1 MQDWLYQQYGNNT
14 VLAYLWCL
22 GILLLFLLF
31 RRYVAKYVAGLFFK
45 LFKKSALKVDQQT
58 FVNLLVDPLDDFLLV
73 VVVLVTLDR
82 LKFPEALNMEVIG
95 FTAKQI
101 LHALG
106 TILFIFTFIR
116 MLLRMIDFAAIV
128 IKRKTDATPEA
139 SDDQMLVFFKDFFKV
154 LLVIFGLLMVI
165 RFAFHQNIGTLLA
178 GLSIVAGAMALAA
191 RESLENLIASFII
204 FFDKPFHVGEMVKV
218 QQITGTIER
227 IGLRSTR
234 IRTDQKT
241 YVTVPNKQMVDSIMD
256 NLSNRTQRRADLKLE
271 LDLGTSP
278 AQLTALVAAIRTVL
292 AHPAVELAHVYF
304 QDIQSKGYIIAVEYY
319 TGMIPI
325 QEFFALRQELNLQI
339 MQAIATE
346 GVQLADHFNCSDN
359 SLSG

>member
-1 MQDWLYQQYGNNT
+1 MRDWLYQQYGNNT
-14 VLAYLWCL
+14 VLAYLWCA
-22 GILLLFLLF
+22 GILFLFLLF

-45 LFKKSALKVDQQT
+45 LFKKSAIKVDQQT

-82 LKFPEALNMEVIG
+82 LRFPQVLNVDVIG
-95 FTAKQI
+95 VTAKQI

-106 TILFIFTFIR
+106 TILLIFTFIR
-116 MLLRMIDFAAIV
+116 MLVRMIDFAAVV
-128 IKRKTDATPEA
+128 IKRKTDATPET

-154 LLVIFGLLMVI
+154 LLVILGVLLVI
-165 RFAFHQNIGTLLA
+165 RFAFHKNIGTLLA
-178 GLSIVAGAMALAA
+178 GLSIVAGALALAA

-278 AQLTALVAAIRTVL
+278 TQLEALVTAIRAVL
-292 AHPAVELAHVYF
+292 NHPQVESAQVYF
-304 QDIQSKGYIIAVEYY
+304 QDIQAKGYIIAVEYY

-325 QEFFALRQELNLQI
+325 QDFFALKQELNLQI
-339 MQAIATE
+339 LQVLDTQ
-346 GVQLADHFNCSDN
+346 GVKLSDYFNCSDN